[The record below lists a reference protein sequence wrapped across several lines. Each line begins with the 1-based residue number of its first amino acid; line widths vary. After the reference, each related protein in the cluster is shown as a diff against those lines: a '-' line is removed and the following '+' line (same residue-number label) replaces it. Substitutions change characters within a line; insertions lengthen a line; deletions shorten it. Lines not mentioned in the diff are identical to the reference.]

1 MKILILGSSK
11 VAQSLAC
18 ELVDEGND
26 VTVVSEDAAV
36 LKNMQ
41 TLMDIR
47 TVKGRA
53 SYPDILRSARADK
66 MDIMIAVTES
76 DEVNM
81 IACQVAYSLFKVPLK
96 IAKIRS
102 PHYLIRHELFGNENL
117 PIDIFLNPEV
127 DVATS
132 IFNIINNLGV
142 SSLFQF
148 TKQRLSLISIN
159 VNSNSMLFN
168 MSWQKFQEKIIDLAA
183 KPVAIM
189 RKHKYLQLRSN
200 LKLQQHDEVFLF
212 VDNAI
217 LRQVLQR
224 FELGT
229 KKKVSRVIIAGGG
242 GVGANLA
249 KLLLQNNCNVKIIE
263 HNKAVCASL
272 ASSMGKATVL
282 EGDAAERDL
291 LFQENVEGVDVFC
304 ALTSDD
310 EDNIISSLQA
320 KYLGAKNVIALV
332 NNSEYME
339 IFSRSDVDVFVPPQQ
354 VSISNILTYIRKQSC
369 TQAYSLCRGLS
380 EAVCFEVLP
389 DYARNLLGKD
399 LKKITFPPG
408 VICVALQRKDK
419 LFFDLDITVQLHD
432 SLLFFVADKNRYL
445 ELETMFD

>member
-1 MKILILGSSK
+1 
-11 VAQSLAC
+11 
-18 ELVDEGND
+18 
-26 VTVVSEDAAV
+26 
-36 LKNMQ
+36 
-41 TLMDIR
+41 
-47 TVKGRA
+47 
-53 SYPDILRSARADK
+53 
-66 MDIMIAVTES
+66 
-76 DEVNM
+76 
-81 IACQVAYSLFKVPLK
+81 
-96 IAKIRS
+96 
-102 PHYLIRHELFGNENL
+102 
-117 PIDIFLNPEV
+117 
-127 DVATS
+127 
-132 IFNIINNLGV
+132 
-142 SSLFQF
+142 
-148 TKQRLSLISIN
+148 
-159 VNSNSMLFN
+159 
-168 MSWQKFQEKIIDLAA
+168 
-183 KPVAIM
+183 M

-369 TQAYSLCRGLS
+369 TQAYSLCRGL
-380 EAVCFEVLP
+380 V
-389 DYARNLLGKD
+389 
-399 LKKITFPPG
+399 
-408 VICVALQRKDK
+408 
-419 LFFDLDITVQLHD
+419 
-432 SLLFFVADKNRYL
+432 
-445 ELETMFD
+445 